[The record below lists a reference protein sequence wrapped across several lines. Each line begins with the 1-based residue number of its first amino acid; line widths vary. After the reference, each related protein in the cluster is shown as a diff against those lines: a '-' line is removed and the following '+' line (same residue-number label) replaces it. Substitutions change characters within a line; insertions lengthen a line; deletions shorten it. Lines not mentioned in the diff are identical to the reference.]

1 MNLEEYAGEVLRK
14 GDAAALERIARSE
27 AGARLASCFDGR
39 AMEAAA
45 RDGNMDALSAMLRDI
60 LKTPEGQSFAA
71 EVQKAVKRDER

>member
-27 AGARLASCFDGR
+27 AGARLASRFDGR